1 MTLAIRVF
9 LMLGAGSLL
18 VACGGSSDG
27 GSSGGAAPTATA
39 TIDSET
45 APAMVEAALG
55 AALES
60 GALQDLGGLAAPS
73 GGTMSAAIVESG
85 TSANGPTA
93 EVQVGPEVIQCAVS
107 GSISFSADIQNQET
121 ISAGDSFSFSFNNCD
136 EGDESVLNGSFE
148 FEVDSFTGDMS
159 SEMFAMTVSITVT
172 GFQVVEGGETATLDG
187 DFTMSLDTNDA
198 LVTTVSISGNSLSV
212 DNGVESA
219 SLSQFSSTVTVD
231 PATGLTT
238 MDISGFMMSSEFDGE
253 IYYETTTPLQFGA
266 DGTPVTGEFV
276 IEGANGASIT
286 VMFGGGDSV
295 EMNLDTDGDGQTDE
309 VIMTTWQELDS

>member
-1 MTLAIRVF
+1 MTLATRVI

-27 GSSGGAAPTATA
+27 GGGGAAPTATA
-39 TIDSET
+39 IIDSET

-73 GGTMSAAIVESG
+73 GATMSAAIVESG
-85 TSANGPTA
+85 TSTNGPTA

-107 GSISFSADIQNQET
+107 GNISFSADIQNQET

-136 EGDESVLNGSFE
+136 EGDESVLNGSFD

-159 SEMFAMTVSITVT
+159 SEAFAMTVSITVT
-172 GFQVVEGGETATLDG
+172 GFQVFEGGETATLDG
-187 DFTMSLDTNDA
+187 DFTMSLDNTDA
-198 LVTTVSISGNSLSV
+198 PVTTVSISGNSLSV

-231 PATGLTT
+231 PLTGLTT
-238 MDISGFMMSSEFDGE
+238 IDMSGFMMSSEFDGE
-253 IYYETTTPLQFGA
+253 IYYETTTPFQFGA
-266 DGTPVTGEFV
+266 DGTPIAGEFV
-276 IEGANGASIT
+276 VEGANDASIT
-286 VMFGGGDSV
+286 VMFVGGDSV

-309 VIMTTWQELDS
+309 VIMTTWTELDS

>member
-1 MTLAIRVF
+1 
-9 LMLGAGSLL
+9 
-18 VACGGSSDG
+18 
-27 GSSGGAAPTATA
+27 
-39 TIDSET
+39 
-45 APAMVEAALG
+45 MVEAALG

-60 GALQDLGGLAAPS
+60 GNLQDLGGLAAPS
-73 GGTMSAAIVESG
+73 GATMSAAIVESG
-85 TSANGPTA
+85 TSPNGPTA

-107 GSISFSADIQNQET
+107 GNISFSADIQNQEM

-148 FEVDSFTGDMS
+148 FEIDSFTGDMS
-159 SEMFAMTVSITVT
+159 SEAFEMTVSITVT
-172 GFQVVEGGETATLDG
+172 GFQVFEGGETATLNG
-187 DFTMSLDTNDA
+187 DFTMSLETSDT

-253 IYYETTTPLQFGA
+253 IYYETTTPFQFGA

-309 VIMTTWQELDS
+309 VIMTTWTELDS